1 MSEYTHDLPKDALSA
16 GAGTQKSRFRETSR
30 FFVVNELKSVRFVTE
45 EEIRALE
52 TFYQKDMSDLL
63 NDKKGGRK

>member
-1 MSEYTHDLPKDALSA
+1 MICRKT
-16 GAGTQKSRFRETSR
+16 RFRRARGRRKAVSGKRPR

>member
-1 MSEYTHDLPKDALSA
+1 MSEYQNDPPKDALSA
-16 GAGTQKSRFRETSR
+16 GAKTPKSRFRDTSR

-52 TFYQKDMSDLL
+52 TFYQKDLSDLL
-63 NDKKGGRK
+63 NDKQGGRK

>member
-1 MSEYTHDLPKDALSA
+1 MSEYTYDLPKDALSA
-16 GAGTQKSRFRETSR
+16 GARTQKSRFRETSR

-52 TFYQKDMSDLL
+52 IFYQKDMSDLL

>member
-1 MSEYTHDLPKDALSA
+1 MSEYTHDLPKDAPSA
-16 GAGTQKSRFRETSR
+16 GASTQKSRFRETSR
-30 FFVVNELKSVRFVTE
+30 FFVVNELKSVRFVAE